1 MNRKSLKPAS
11 FAIFRRDMLTFLFS
25 LRLSLLTLLFIA
37 FLPVHVGSASN
48 SSPFFWEFIDVDIEV
63 LENGD
68 MLVTETQKY
77 VFRAAH
83 TNERYR
89 WISLDKVDHI
99 DNVQDR
105 RESVPSLERPYDRVR
120 WS

>member
-68 MLVTETQKY
+68 MLVTEPQ
-77 VFRAAH
+77 
-83 TNERYR
+83 
-89 WISLDKVDHI
+89 
-99 DNVQDR
+99 
-105 RESVPSLERPYDRVR
+105 
-120 WS
+120 